1 MGSAESKLTAP
12 LYGSVTSALFRK
24 SMVLQWGQE
33 GDTCPPV
40 HSRMPPFPSSEETD
54 FSSLLCSC
62 GVLSFVIFGKSISLC
77 RLLIETVK
85 GKTWL
90 FRNEN
95 HHGLFKRQSESSEPQ
110 VQPSTHTHCMY
121 SSPPIHVPEH
131 LKAS

>member
-24 SMVLQWGQE
+24 SVVPQWGQE
-33 GDTCPPV
+33 GDACPPV
-40 HSRMPPFPSSEETD
+40 HSRTPPFPSEETD
-54 FSSLLCSC
+54 YSSLLCSC
-62 GVLSFVIFGKSISLC
+62 GVLSFMIFGKSISLC

-85 GKTWL
+85 GKTSL
-90 FRNEN
+90 FRNGN
-95 HHGLFKRQSESSEPQ
+95 HHGLFKRQREPSEPQ
-110 VQPSTHTHCMY
+110 VQLSTRTHCID